1 MNATRNTVKV
11 IMSTWQIHDNQFDFT
26 LTHRIAASGE
36 VVYRVLAEMETY
48 PEFVN
53 ELISVS
59 REGDL
64 YKFTA
69 RAAILTVS
77 ATIRVKE
84 TPGRAIDFELVE
96 GPIDKLTG
104 RWLVEPGEAAGHTK
118 VTLSLHAETQAR
130 GEWLLRMTGRFVENK
145 SDKLITAFSTR
156 AEALARGEVS
166 AAPPAVRQ
174 HGLIAWLKHLW
185 ARLFGSRHESISPL
199 QPSNLHVK
207 RPISTQS
214 VQSPISFLRDE
225 HHLQTLE
232 GLAAA
237 IIPADDFDA
246 GVEGL
251 GFASVVEM
259 RARYEAGKAE
269 LYATALEAVDRTAQ
283 HMFQRPS
290 FVELDAAQR
299 VALLEAVRQ
308 NQVNGE
314 VWGKVKPAAFFS
326 ALWEDAV
333 FLYCTHPDT
342 WQRIGFPGPSFEQ
355 GGYGDF
361 DQRQSFTVQTI
372 RD

>member
-1 MNATRNTVKV
+1 M
-11 IMSTWQIHDNQFDFT
+11 WQIHNNQFDFS

-36 VVYRVLAEMETY
+36 VVYRVLAEMEVY

-69 RAAILTVS
+69 RAAILIVS

-104 RWLVEPGEAAGHTK
+104 RWLVEPGEAAGQTK

-145 SDKLITAFSTR
+145 SDKLIAAFSAR
-156 AEALARGEVS
+156 AESLARGEVS
-166 AAPPAVRQ
+166 AAPPPVAER
-174 HGLIAWLKHLW
+174 GLIAWLKRLW
-185 ARLFGSRHESISPL
+185 AKLFDPHRKSISPYP
-199 QPSNLHVK
+199 PS
-207 RPISTQS
+207 
-214 VQSPISFLRDE
+214 SPPSSAPSISFLRDE

-232 GLAAA
+232 SLAAV

-269 LYATALEAVDRTAQ
+269 LYAAALEAVDGTAQ
-283 HMFQRPS
+283 HMFGRS
-290 FVELDAAQR
+290 AFVALDAAQR

-314 VWGKVKPAAFFS
+314 VWGKIKPAAFFS
-326 ALWEDAV
+326 ALWEDTV

-342 WQRIGFPGPSFEQ
+342 WQRIGFPGPSFDRA
-355 GGYGDF
+355 GYGDF

>member
-1 MNATRNTVKV
+1 M
-11 IMSTWQIHDNQFDFT
+11 WQIHDNQFDFS
-26 LTHRIAASGE
+26 LTHSIAASGE
-36 VVYRVLAEMETY
+36 VVYRVLAEMEAY

-96 GPIDKLTG
+96 GPIDVLTG
-104 RWLVEPGEAAGHTK
+104 RWLVEPGETPGHTQ

-145 SDKLITAFSTR
+145 SDKLIAAFSAR
-156 AEALARGEVS
+156 AEALARDQVS
-166 AAPPAVRQ
+166 APHHLRPNAAPSP
-174 HGLIAWLKHLW
+174 GSMW
-185 ARLFGSRHESISPL
+185 ARLFGSRRESISPVHPSTL
-199 QPSNLHVK
+199 QPSNVQPSNL
-207 RPISTQS
+207 
-214 VQSPISFLRDE
+214 QSPISFLRNE

-232 GLAAA
+232 SLAAA
-237 IIPADDFDA
+237 IIPADEFDE
-246 GVEGL
+246 GVQGL

-269 LYATALEAVDRTAQ
+269 LYAAALEAVDRTAQ
-283 HMFQRPS
+283 RMFQRPA

-314 VWGKVKPAAFFS
+314 VWGKVKPSTFFS

-342 WQRIGFPGPSFEQ
+342 WQRIGFPGPSFERA
-355 GGYGDF
+355 GYGDF
-361 DQRQSFTVQTI
+361 DQSQSFMGQVHAK
-372 RD
+372 

>member
-1 MNATRNTVKV
+1 
-11 IMSTWQIHDNQFDFT
+11 MSTWQIHDNQFDFS
-26 LTHRIAASGE
+26 LTHSIAAPGE
-36 VVYRVLAEMETY
+36 VVYRVLAEMEAY

-96 GPIDKLTG
+96 GPIDKLSG
-104 RWLVEPGEAAGHTK
+104 RWLVEPDVVAGQTK
-118 VTLSLHAETQAR
+118 VTLSLHAETKAR

-145 SDKLITAFSTR
+145 TDKLIAAFSAR
-156 AEALARGEVS
+156 AEALARGAVS
-166 AAPPAVRQ
+166 ITPAPAAEQ
-174 HGLIAWLKHLW
+174 GLIAWLKRLW
-185 ARLFGSRHESISPL
+185 ARLFGERVTSSKPITTPPPL
-199 QPSNLHVK
+199 YPSNLQS
-207 RPISTQS
+207 PISNS
-214 VQSPISFLRDE
+214 QSPISFLRDE

-232 GLAAA
+232 SLAAT
-237 IIPADDFDA
+237 IIPADDFDN

-259 RARYEAGKAE
+259 RARYETGKAE
-269 LYATALEAVDRTAQ
+269 LYATALTAVDLTAQ
-283 HMFQRPS
+283 QMFQRPG
-290 FVELDAAQR
+290 FVELDVVQR

-308 NQVNGE
+308 NQVNSE

-326 ALWEDAV
+326 ALWEDTV

-342 WQRIGFPGPSFEQ
+342 WQRIGFPGPSFDR

-361 DQRQSFTVQTI
+361 GQTQQFMQAG
-372 RD
+372 

>member
-1 MNATRNTVKV
+1 MT
-11 IMSTWQIHDNQFDFT
+11 TWQIHDNQFDFS
-26 LTHRIAASGE
+26 LTHSIAASGE
-36 VVYRVLAEMETY
+36 VVYRVLAEMEAY

-84 TPGRAIDFELVE
+84 TPGRAVDFELVE
-96 GPIDKLTG
+96 GPIDTLIG

-145 SDKLITAFSTR
+145 TDKLIAAFSAR

-166 AAPPAVRQ
+166 APLPPVTQR
-174 HGLIAWLKHLW
+174 GLIAWLQRLW
-185 ARLFGSRHESISPL
+185 ARLFGERITLSKPITNTPITKI
-199 QPSNLHVK
+199 SNLE
-207 RPISTQS
+207 
-214 VQSPISFLRDE
+214 SPISFLRDE

-232 GLAAA
+232 SLAAV
-237 IIPADDFDA
+237 IIPADDFDE
-246 GVEGL
+246 GVQGL

-283 HMFQRPS
+283 HMFGQPG
-290 FVELDAAQR
+290 FVDLDAAQR

-308 NQVNGE
+308 NRVNGE
-314 VWGKVKPAAFFS
+314 VWGTVNPSAFFS
-326 ALWEDAV
+326 ALWEDTV

-361 DQRQSFTVQTI
+361 DQPQKPMTHK
-372 RD
+372 